1 MRLRARRSGFTLVEV
16 LVGITVLTVALIGLA
31 GMASTNLVMSRR
43 AREEVQYWADAQ
55 HVVDSLMSRG
65 FGNISNGSTTIRG
78 RAITWTVGSA
88 AAAPQSLK
96 VLVQRPGY
104 QKTTVMVT
112 DTISM
117 YLAKMVPGA

>member
-1 MRLRARRSGFTLVEV
+1 MRLRSRRSGFTLVEV
-16 LVGITVLTVALIGLA
+16 LVGVTLLTVALIGLA

-55 HVVDSLMSRG
+55 HIVDSLMSRG
-65 FGNISNGSTTIRG
+65 FGNVTGGSVTVRG
-78 RAITWTVGSA
+78 RAISWTVGSA
-88 AAAPQSLK
+88 ATAPQSLK

-104 QKTTVMVT
+104 QKTNVMVN

-117 YLAKMVPGA
+117 YLAKMVPGP